1 MKKNIAIKIE
11 DLTVSYTDKPALWD
25 VDLEIMKGS
34 LCAIIGPNGAGKS
47 TLVKSIIGLLKP
59 LAGTIKINEQKF
71 LPKSNTL
78 GYVPQRQSINWDFP
92 INVLDVVLMGLYRK
106 IGWCRWIGKQNKKL
120 AMEALE
126 MVGMHESYKTQISE
140 LSGGQQQRVFVARAL
155 VQDPDIFLMDEP
167 FQGVDTTTE
176 NTIVEILKSLKKKG
190 KTTLV
195 VHHDLHSITKNF
207 DDVVMLN
214 VRLIA
219 AGKVK
224 NVFTE
229 RNLKLAYGG
238 KISYL
243 TPVILKQ

>member
-1 MKKNIAIKIE
+1 MQKKIAIKIE
-11 DLTVSYTDKPALWD
+11 DLTVSYADKPALWD
-25 VDLEIMKGS
+25 IDLDIMQGS

-47 TLVKSIIGLLKP
+47 TLIKSIIGLLKP
-59 LAGTIKINEQKF
+59 LAGTVQIQQNFKTAANI
-71 LPKSNTL
+71 L

-106 IGWCRWIGKQNKKL
+106 IGWCRWINKESKKL

-126 MVGMHESYKTQISE
+126 MVEMHESYKTQISE

>member
-1 MKKNIAIKIE
+1 
-11 DLTVSYTDKPALWD
+11 
-25 VDLEIMKGS
+25 MKGS

-59 LAGTIKINEQKF
+59 LAGTIKINEQNF
-71 LPKSNTL
+71 SAKSNTL

>member
-1 MKKNIAIKIE
+1 MQKKIAIKIE

-25 VDLEIMKGS
+25 VDLAIMQGS

-47 TLVKSIIGLLKP
+47 TLIKSILGLIKP
-59 LAGTIKINEQKF
+59 LAGTVQMHKQNLEGETTNI
-71 LPKSNTL
+71 
-78 GYVPQRQSINWDFP
+78 GYVPQRQTINWDFP
-92 INVLDVVLMGLYRK
+92 INVLDVVVMGLYRK

-126 MVGMHESYKTQISE
+126 MVDMHENYKTQISE

-155 VQDPDIFLMDEP
+155 VQDPNIFLMDEP

-176 NTIVEILKSLKKKG
+176 NTIIKILKDLKKRG

-195 VHHDLHSITKNF
+195 VHHDLHSITSNF

-224 NVFTE
+224 KVFTE

>member
-1 MKKNIAIKIE
+1 MKNNIAIEIE
-11 DLTVSYTDKPALWD
+11 DLTVSYADKPALWD
-25 VDLEIMKGS
+25 VDLEVIQGS

-47 TLVKSIIGLLKP
+47 TLIKAIIGLLKP
-59 LAGTIKINEQKF
+59 LAGKIQIHKQNFKTPQNTI
-71 LPKSNTL
+71 

-106 IGWCRWIGKQNKKL
+106 IGWCRWIDKQNKKL
-120 AMEALE
+120 AMESLE
-126 MVGMHESYKTQISE
+126 TVGMHESYKTQISD
-140 LSGGQQQRVFVARAL
+140 LSGGQQQRVFLARAL
-155 VQDPDIFLMDEP
+155 VQDPNIFLMDEP

-176 NTIVEILKSLKKKG
+176 NTIIKILRSLKKKG

-207 DDVVMLN
+207 DDVIMLN

-224 NVFTE
+224 KVFTE
-229 RNLKLAYGG
+229 KNLKLAYGG

-243 TPVILKQ
+243 TPVILK

>member
-1 MKKNIAIKIE
+1 
-11 DLTVSYTDKPALWD
+11 
-25 VDLEIMKGS
+25 
-34 LCAIIGPNGAGKS
+34 
-47 TLVKSIIGLLKP
+47 
-59 LAGTIKINEQKF
+59 
-71 LPKSNTL
+71 
-78 GYVPQRQSINWDFP
+78 
-92 INVLDVVLMGLYRK
+92 MGLYRK